1 MGKQPEVQP
10 LTHSTGVPRVFAS
23 AVSSNTLF
31 GKRDKYRK
39 EDKIRSQRVLS
50 GREEGNLL
58 SRLEGDV
65 RELSLGAEGLGS
77 IPPLS
82 LCVRGL
88 PELQLPKGFKDALWY
103 PHPLFACC
111 EDTMNSAE
119 VSETLPVPR
128 EQPFASSS
136 L

>member
-1 MGKQPEVQP
+1 MRP
-10 LTHSTGVPRVFAS
+10 LTHSPGVPRVFAF
-23 AVSSNTLF
+23 AVSSKTLF
-31 GKRDKYRK
+31 GKRDKDGK
-39 EDKIRSQRVLS
+39 EDKIRSQRDLS

-58 SRLEGDV
+58 SRLERDV

-77 IPPLS
+77 IPPHS

-103 PHPLFACC
+103 PHHLFACC
-111 EDTMNSAE
+111 EDTMSHAE
-119 VSETLPVPR
+119 MSETSSVPR
-128 EQPFASSS
+128 EQPLASSS